1 MGKKAL
7 QLSADRFGKLNAL
20 RSEGIHLGSEKRGG
34 VALLQS
40 RRFSE
45 LACCAGEDPR
55 HAQQKQRGSQHRQH
69 HTQPVQHQTAADAA
83 VAR

>member
-20 RSEGIHLGSEKRGG
+20 RGEGVHLGSKKCGG

-40 RRFSE
+40 RRLPE

-69 HTQPVQHQTAADAA
+69 HAQPVQHQTAADAA

>member
-20 RSEGIHLGSEKRGG
+20 RGEGIHLDSKKCGG

-45 LACCAGEDPR
+45 LACCTGEDTR

-69 HTQPVQHQTAADAA
+69 HAQPVQHQTAADAA